1 MRNKLDICKPKF
13 FFEPLSEINI
23 ERTYKLANGFK
34 KSLVVLVVI
43 FYYPLCVLQ
52 FLLYYLTLP
61 FAILNDKLGGI

>member
-1 MRNKLDICKPKF
+1 MRNKYDVCKPIF
-13 FFEPLSEINI
+13 FFEPLSNANI

-34 KSLVVLVVI
+34 KCLVVLLVF

-61 FAILNDKLGGI
+61 LAILNDKLGGI